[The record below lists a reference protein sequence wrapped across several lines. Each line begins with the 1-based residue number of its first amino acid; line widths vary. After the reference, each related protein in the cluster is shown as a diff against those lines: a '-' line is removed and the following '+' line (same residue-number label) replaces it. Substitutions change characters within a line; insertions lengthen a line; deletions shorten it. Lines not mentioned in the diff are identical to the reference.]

1 MLVFPAVGVT
11 TITEAQSQ
19 LVSAEEWSA
28 RLEAQL
34 ITIGKY
40 EPVASD
46 GPVFTLLPEHQI
58 NAFLKFQ
65 GADRLPN
72 GISDA
77 RVEIG
82 SDSLLTVEAVLDLDL
97 IRNSRP
103 RHWLDPIRYL
113 GGRLAVSASGRARSG
128 AGVATLEVESVTV
141 GGIAMPVR
149 VLEEIVHHYTRR
161 QQHLQEGGS
170 TGPIHLPY
178 RIREIRLSPGLAVVV
193 Q

>member
-1 MLVFPAVGVT
+1 MLVVPAVGVT
-11 TITEAQSQ
+11 TITEAQSRP
-19 LVSAEEWSA
+19 VSPEEWGA

-34 ITIGKY
+34 IAIGKY
-40 EPVASD
+40 ESVASD
-46 GPVFTLLPEHQI
+46 GPKFTLMPEHQI
-58 NAFLKFQ
+58 NAFLRFQ

-82 SDSLLTVEAVLDLDL
+82 RDSLLTVEAILDLDL

-113 GGRLAVSASGRARSG
+113 GGRLAVSARGRAQSG
-128 AGVATLEVESVTV
+128 AGVASLEVESVAV

-149 VLEEIVHHYTRR
+149 VLEEIIRYYTRR
-161 QQHLQEGGS
+161 QQHLQEWDS

-178 RIREIRLSPGLAVVV
+178 GIHEIRLSPGLAVVV